1 MNTNEKILD
10 KIVGFAIDIQRYEAS
25 VQNDVFK
32 QLKQLEFKVLREL
45 RESEVGDTLNK
56 QRQQKKLKVLLI
68 KTRDTINEAY
78 KDLSAEQITIL
89 KEVSELSELQVLASI
104 NGSLGATVVAPKL
117 SKTMINAIASDTL
130 IEGAPTKDWWKRKG
144 SQFQTKFED
153 TVRMGMMQGITTNEI
168 VRTLRGTK
176 ANRYKDGAM
185 QSSFNGA
192 SAVVRSSI
200 QTVANTAN
208 VESFQQNK
216 DLIKAIEWSATFD
229 NRTSVIC
236 MSLDGLQWDMDY
248 KPIGH
253 SKVYPGSTA
262 HWNCRSRQI
271 PVTKSFEEL
280 GSKKKFRA
288 IPKGT
293 RASMDGQVAG
303 TKNYEQWLRGKS
315 KAFQIEV
322 LGVEKR
328 KLWKAGK
335 LKFND
340 LINQTGNPLTIVE
353 IKAKIS

>member
-10 KIVGFAIDIQRYEAS
+10 KIVAFAIDIQRYEAS
-25 VQNDVFK
+25 VQKDVFN
-32 QLKQLEFKVLREL
+32 QLKKLEFKVLREL
-45 RESEVGDTLNK
+45 RESEVGDVLNTK
-56 QRQQKKLKVLLI
+56 QQQKKLKVLLI
-68 KTRDTINEAY
+68 KTRDTISEAY
-78 KDLSAEQITIL
+78 RELSAEQITML

-104 NGSLGATVVAPKL
+104 NASLGAKVIAPKL

-153 TVRMGMMQGITTNEI
+153 TVRMGMMQGIPTSEI

-192 SAVVRSSI
+192 NAVVRSSI

-208 VESFQQNK
+208 METFQQNK
-216 DLIKAIEWSATFD
+216 DIIEAYEWSATFD

-236 MSLDGLQWDMDY
+236 MALDGLRWDMNY
-248 KPIGH
+248 QPIGH
-253 SKVYPGSTA
+253 SKVYPGNTA

-271 PVTKSFEEL
+271 PIVKSWEKL
-280 GSKKKFRA
+280 GSNKKFRA

-315 KAFQIEV
+315 KAFQTEV

-328 KLWKAGK
+328 KLWIEGK

-340 LINQTGNPLTIVE
+340 LINQTGNPLTLVE